1 MTSSYQIWILE
12 SQYPLANKGE
22 FMSSFKRNDE
32 GFTGLEAAIVLIA
45 FVVVAAVFSYV
56 VLGAGFFTTQKAQE
70 TVYTGVAQATSNI
83 QMIGQ
88 VYGIGSG
95 SSATPT
101 YVNEIKFS
109 IGLAPGSP
117 TLDLSKMKIVFSTPG
132 TDPLIYTQASGT
144 TVPDASTLTFITL
157 IDGKTTGQTNSLSAQ
172 NQVQVD
178 FKVGGVAKNIPMNLE
193 IRPSVGAS
201 LPFTKST
208 PPALTHMNVL
218 F

>member
-1 MTSSYQIWILE
+1 
-12 SQYPLANKGE
+12 
-22 FMSSFKRNDE
+22 MSSFKRNDE

-95 SSATPT
+95 TSATPT
-101 YVNEIKFS
+101 VVNEVKFS

-117 TLDLSKMKIVFSTPG
+117 TLDISQMRIVFSTPG
-132 TDPLIYTQASGT
+132 TDPKIYLAADSGTT
-144 TVPDASTLTFITL
+144 TVPDYSATAPTFIAQSN
-157 IDGKTTGQTNSLSAQ
+157 GVGSMVSSLTAQ
-172 NQVQVD
+172 QQIQID
-178 FKVGGVAKNIPMNLE
+178 FKFPGVAKNTVMNME

-201 LPFTKST
+201 LPFSKST